1 MGREEVQDQL
11 NDAEK
16 YDICAIDILSHYR
29 KYSSGKMMMKVSGL
43 HGLRYEAFESDDVK
57 IDYPDTLAIYLLG
70 TCIGVK
76 SSRNLRYPREA
87 K

>member
-29 KYSSGKMMMKVSGL
+29 KYSSGKMMMIKPPQSAKKRRRMVKVLWMSL
-43 HGLRYEAFESDDVK
+43 PLWPIK
-57 IDYPDTLAIYLLG
+57 
-70 TCIGVK
+70 
-76 SSRNLRYPREA
+76 
-87 K
+87 